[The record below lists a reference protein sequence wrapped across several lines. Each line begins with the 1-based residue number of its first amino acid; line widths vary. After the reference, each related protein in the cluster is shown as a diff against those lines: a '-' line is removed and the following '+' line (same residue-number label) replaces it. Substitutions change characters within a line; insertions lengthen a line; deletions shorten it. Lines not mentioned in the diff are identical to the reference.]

1 MVDWQSASDLDSIR
15 NSCDVFI
22 TNFKKSHIGR
32 QCNEELRPGNAI
44 TITMITSKSLTWDAK
59 EKLGLGEAPF
69 LLRPTP
75 PPAAWDPF
83 RLRRLFAGFVASEQ
97 GGICSGFE
105 TIQVMIKDIFN
116 IKIHF

>member
-1 MVDWQSASDLDSIR
+1 MKQKTKKQHF
-15 NSCDVFI
+15 FI

-44 TITMITSKSLTWDAK
+44 IITSKSLTWDAK

-97 GGICSGFE
+97 GGICNGLE
-105 TIQVMIKDIFN
+105 TILVMIKDIFD
-116 IKIHF
+116 IKIHFAHKFLWANFNP